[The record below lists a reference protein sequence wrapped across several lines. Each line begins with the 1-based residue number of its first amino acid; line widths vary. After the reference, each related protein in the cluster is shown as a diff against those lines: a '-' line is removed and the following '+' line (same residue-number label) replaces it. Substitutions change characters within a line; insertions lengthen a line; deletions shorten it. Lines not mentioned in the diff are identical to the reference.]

1 MARKKDYHNFLV
13 TPFKS
18 GVKGFTTLAEYF
30 MLYAPN
36 LDSAH
41 SRGKIEGEIAEQVFN
56 EMIKRT
62 DMKNSYKIIKNLT
75 DASWKKY
82 DLSNDILDFEQ
93 SRFICKKL
101 KNESDL
107 QCLLR
112 HIRNSLAHGYVYIWK
127 KRDKHNNIN
136 YVFFVDYDSTR
147 KINKIS
153 AKIMVSTTI
162 LDTWKAVLENQI
174 AIGE

>member
-1 MARKKDYHNFLV
+1 MARKKDYHDCLV

-18 GVKGFTTLAEYF
+18 NVRGFTTLAEYF

-41 SRGKIEGEIAEQVFN
+41 SNGRIEGEAASQIFD
-56 EMIKRT
+56 EMIKKVN
-62 DMKNSYKIIKNLT
+62 MQNSYKIIENLT

-82 DLSNDILDFEQ
+82 DLSNDVLDFEQ
-93 SRFICKKL
+93 SRFTCKKL
-101 KNESDL
+101 KNESNL

-127 KRDKHNNIN
+127 KRNNRN

-147 KINKIS
+147 KRNRIS

-162 LDTWKAVLENQI
+162 LDTWKAILENQI
-174 AIGE
+174 ATGE